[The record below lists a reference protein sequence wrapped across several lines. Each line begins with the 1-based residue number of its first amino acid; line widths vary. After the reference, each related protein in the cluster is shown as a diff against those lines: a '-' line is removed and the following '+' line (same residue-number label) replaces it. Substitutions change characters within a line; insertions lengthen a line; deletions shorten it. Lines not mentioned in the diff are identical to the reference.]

1 MSRSP
6 RILIVD
12 DMPAVRMILR
22 NMLETAGYS
31 DLVEAEDG
39 EQAWELLRNSVDAA
53 GIPAV
58 RLIVSDWNMPGMT
71 GIELLRA
78 VRSDPALRH
87 LPFLIITAEGD
98 GSHLD
103 EASAAGVTDYV
114 VKPFGADHLSE
125 QVARAL
131 AALG

>member
-22 NMLETAGYS
+22 NMLETAGYA

-39 EQAWELLRNSVDAA
+39 EQAWELLKSSVDEA
-53 GIPAV
+53 GVPAV

-114 VKPFGADHLSE
+114 VKPFGADQLAD

-131 AALG
+131 TG

>member
-39 EQAWELLRNSVDAA
+39 EQAWELLKASVDVA
-53 GIPAV
+53 GVPAV

-114 VKPFGADHLSE
+114 VKPFGADHLAL

-131 AALG
+131 ASMG

>member
-39 EQAWELLRNSVDAA
+39 EQAWDLLKNSVDA
-53 GIPAV
+53 GGVPTV

-78 VRSDPALRH
+78 VRSDPSLRH

-114 VKPFGADHLSE
+114 VKPFGADHLAE

-131 AALG
+131 AAMG

>member
-31 DLVEAEDG
+31 DLLEAEDG
-39 EQAWELLRNSVDAA
+39 EQAWELLKSSVDAT
-53 GIPAV
+53 GV
-58 RLIVSDWNMPGMT
+58 SGVQLIVSDWNMPGMT

-78 VRSDPALRH
+78 VRSEASLRH

-114 VKPFGADHLSE
+114 VKPFGAEQLAE

-131 AALG
+131 ANSG

>member
-22 NMLETAGYS
+22 NMLETAGYA

-39 EQAWELLRNSVDAA
+39 EQAWELLKSSVDEA
-53 GIPAV
+53 GVPAV

-103 EASAAGVTDYV
+103 EASAAGVSDYV
-114 VKPFGADHLSE
+114 VKPFGADHLAE

-131 AALG
+131 TGTG